1 MKLKSL
7 IPFVLAFAFLAG
19 CEKPVSETD
28 KNAQIES
35 EVQARLSAEHQT
47 AEAQRLAQQQA
58 DLDARERTLADKEQA
73 APPPPAAT
81 PSPRSSEPRD
91 TRLVASMKDDR
102 THSYDTFY
110 RKLEP
115 EGVWR
120 ETDNYGY
127 VFQPRVA
134 LQSRNWRPYTDG
146 KWAYTDAGWTWISG
160 EPFGWATYHYG
171 RWTRLRGV
179 GWVWVPGEEW
189 APAWV
194 SWRTGNEH
202 TGWAPLPPEAHFE
215 RKTGIKKWADSYYD
229 IGADEYVFVPN
240 QDIGDDNVEQAVLP
254 ASRNVTI
261 VNQTTNVTNITY
273 NNTTIVNE
281 GPNYETLR
289 ERSRQPV
296 ERLRLEREYNVDQ
309 DQRPQSTVRNGVLA
323 IMTPQFTDRA
333 TQRPRNVGEK
343 ILRATVER
351 ATPAANQPD
360 AERAREKM
368 RAEATPP
375 PNAPP
380 KRYQKPEILPG
391 TPAPSATPAA
401 TATPTSTIAPTP
413 AATTTPKPTIAPTL
427 VATATP
433 PAATPVP
440 QPTTAPP
447 ASMTP
452 RNGRRVPPGRRG
464 MPSIPPTATPPVAT
478 PTVAATPIATPTNA
492 PEPVA
497 TPAFIP
503 KRAPRPVVT
512 ATPVIAPKSPPKP
525 LATPALE
532 PAATPPE
539 TEPHL
544 PPKKFAPPVR
554 QLPPK
559 AVPTA
564 APEATAQ
571 PPSDSEAE
579 AKQEARPLVP
589 RPGRA
594 LQDRR
599 NPGRLPVMQ
608 PTPNVPPAATP
619 KPEPDE
625 AAPAPP
631 VAAGRPGMRG
641 GRLLPVRPSHP
652 GSADEEKPSPTPEG
666 AKEP

>member
-1 MKLKSL
+1 MKIKPL
-7 IPFVLAFAFLAG
+7 IPFVLALALLAG

-28 KNAQIES
+28 KNAQVER
-35 EVQARLSAEHQT
+35 EVQARLAAEHQT

-58 DLDARERTLADKEQA
+58 DLDARERALADKEQA
-73 APPPPAAT
+73 APHPAAAT
-81 PSPRSSEPRD
+81 PSRRSVEPRD
-91 TRLVASMKDDR
+91 TRPVASTKDDR
-102 THSYDTFY
+102 PHSYDTFY

-115 EGVWR
+115 QGVWR

-134 LQSRNWRPYTDG
+134 LQSRTWRPYTEG
-146 KWAYTDAGWTWISG
+146 KWAYTDAGWTWISS

-202 TGWAPLPPEAHFE
+202 TGWAPLPPEARFE

-229 IGADEYVFVPN
+229 IDADEYVFVPN
-240 QDIGDDNVEQAVLP
+240 EDIGDDNVERAVLP
-254 ASRNVTI
+254 ANRNVTI

-289 ERSRQPV
+289 ERSRRPV

-333 TQRPRNVGEK
+333 TQRPRNVGER

-351 ATPAANQPD
+351 TEPAANQPD

-401 TATPTSTIAPTP
+401 TIAPTP
-413 AATTTPKPTIAPTL
+413 AATAKPTPTITPTP

-440 QPTTAPP
+440 QPTPAPT

-452 RNGRRVPPGRRG
+452 RNGRRVPPGPRG
-464 MPSIPPTATPPVAT
+464 MPSLAPTATPLVAT

-492 PEPVA
+492 PEPAA

-512 ATPVIAPKSPPKP
+512 ATPPVIAPKSLPKP

-532 PAATPPE
+532 PPVTPAE
-539 TEPHL
+539 KEPHL

-559 AVPTA
+559 AAPTA
-564 APEATAQ
+564 VPEATLP
-571 PPSDSEAE
+571 PPSADSEAE

-594 LQDRR
+594 PQDRR
-599 NPGRLPVMQ
+599 NPGRPPVTQ
-608 PTPNVPPAATP
+608 PTPNLPPTAAPKLPADEATP
-619 KPEPDE
+619 AQ
-625 AAPAPP
+625 AAPTPP
-631 VAAGRPGMRG
+631 VAAGRPR
-641 GRLLPVRPSHP
+641 PVRPLPP
-652 GSADEEKPSPTPEG
+652 GAATEDKPTPTPEG